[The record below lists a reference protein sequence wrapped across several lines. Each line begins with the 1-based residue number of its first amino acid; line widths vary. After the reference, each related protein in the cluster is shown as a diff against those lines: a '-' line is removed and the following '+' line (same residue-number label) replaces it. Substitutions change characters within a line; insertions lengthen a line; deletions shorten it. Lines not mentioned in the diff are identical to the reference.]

1 MSGQGDRFNIFPSRM
16 AQTAMK
22 GRLKGAQKGHRLLK
36 RKADALTVRFRSILK
51 QIIQA
56 KQAMGEVMKE
66 ANFSLAS
73 VKFTTAANINSLVLQ
88 NVTKA
93 QRKVKTDKENVA
105 GVQLP
110 VFKVVVEGSDTYELT
125 GLSGGGQQIDRL
137 KKNYSKAV
145 DLLVD
150 LASLQTSFITLDD
163 IIKATNRRVNA
174 IEFVIIPKIER
185 TLNYITQELDERE
198 REEFYRL
205 KKVQEKKKRNRAL
218 KELELKSKG
227 FELASADH
235 APNILNED
243 ENEGQILF

>member
-1 MSGQGDRFNIFPSRM
+1 
-16 AQTAMK
+16 
-22 GRLKGAQKGHRLLK
+22 
-36 RKADALTVRFRSILK
+36 
-51 QIIQA
+51 
-56 KQAMGEVMKE
+56 MGEVMKE

-105 GVQLP
+105 A
-110 VFKVVVEGSDTYELT
+110 YELT
-125 GLSGGGQQIDRL
+125 GLAGGGQQIDRL

-198 REEFYRL
+198 REEFFRL
-205 KKVQEKKKRNRAL
+205 ASSDLSLQFI
-218 KELELKSKG
+218 
-227 FELASADH
+227 FELY
-235 APNILNED
+235 ILNFVLYLCVCRC
-243 ENEGQILF
+243 LFKVLSY

>member
-36 RKADALTVRFRSILK
+36 RKADALT
-51 QIIQA
+51 A

-105 GVQLP
+105 A
-110 VFKVVVEGSDTYELT
+110 YELT